1 MKKSVLMITLMTE
14 ALSVGFLAQSSV
26 DDLLKKAQQAT
37 QSKNA
42 NGRGLSTDKITA
54 GLKQALQI
62 STGKAVAATGR
73 TDGFLKNAAIKILL
87 PEKFGTVGNG
97 LRMAG
102 RAAKVV

>member
-1 MKKSVLMITLMTE
+1 MITLMTA
-14 ALSVGFLAQSSV
+14 ALSVGCLAQSSM

-73 TDGFLKNAAIKILL
+73 TDGFLKTGWARRLIIWKW
-87 PEKFGTVGNG
+87 G
-97 LRMAG
+97 
-102 RAAKVV
+102 